1 MFIPY
6 YGFAGF
12 WCKGFGKAALNMRVK
27 IPANKP
33 VSAALRMDGLIFV
46 FTGCHI
52 CDSQYTFFPLAD
64 SI

>member
-1 MFIPY
+1 
-6 YGFAGF
+6 
-12 WCKGFGKAALNMRVK
+12 MRVK
-27 IPANKP
+27 IPRNKP

-52 CDSQYTFFPLAD
+52 CDRQYTFFPLAD